1 MGVVST
7 FCQDGCWDLSTTMQS
22 RYKGGMS
29 IESDLRAQLTAAMK
43 AKDLKKAN
51 VIRMINTKVMEK
63 RTSKGFSGEVDD
75 ALYREVIA
83 AYKKSL
89 DKAMAEYQG
98 LGERG
103 AEQVAEL
110 RFESEFCAQFL
121 PAQMT
126 EEEARVAVA
135 KAVAES
141 GADNVKMA
149 GRVVGLVMKTH
160 KGRVD
165 AGLVKRLV
173 DQALA
178 SS

>member
-1 MGVVST
+1 
-7 FCQDGCWDLSTTMQS
+7 
-22 RYKGGMS
+22 MS

-51 VIRMINTKVMEK
+51 VIRMISTKVMEK
-63 RTSKGFSGEVDD
+63 RTSKGFSGDVDD
-75 ALYREVIA
+75 ALYKDVIA

-89 DKAMAEYQG
+89 DKALVEYQG

-103 AEQVAEL
+103 ADQVKEL

-121 PAQMT
+121 PAQIS
-126 EEEARVAVA
+126 EDEARAAVA
-135 KAVAES
+135 QAVSES
-141 GADNVKMA
+141 GADSAKMA
-149 GRVVGLVMKTH
+149 GRVVGMVMKAH

-173 DQALA
+173 DEALA
-178 SS
+178 SP